1 MKVSSIAC
9 RFTALVLQ
17 PLFAKSRA
25 LPRASCRRLSTASTE
40 APEMDAFM
48 EKLKNYEKIGVP
60 KGAGTDSCDGFDL
73 GRMRRLLHNL
83 GSPQSKFKAI
93 HIAGTKGKGSTA
105 AFISSILCAE
115 GYSVGCYTSPHIRSI
130 RERITLGASGEAVPV
145 KSLDSH
151 FHKIKDELDIAIERE
166 KGHLSQFEVFTAIA
180 LSLFAEERVQ
190 FAVVEA
196 GLGGARDATNVFTSS
211 DLAAAII
218 TNIGEEHL
226 AALGGSLQSI
236 AVAKSGIIK
245 EDRPLVLGGPFLPH
259 IESIIREKAL
269 SLCSPVVSASDPGN
283 RSVLKGFSGACQ
295 VPHQLCDIL
304 LLIESDLHVSI
315 ELFDLQ
321 LRLLGSHQL
330 KNAITATCAALCLR
344 EQGPQQWIENVPVN
358 AVVTEYGL
366 IECVAGSLFDSK
378 PQTYLAEAWWMLSD
392 TSIRAGLESAYLVGR
407 SQFLTSKEA
416 DKLGLPGATIL
427 LDGAHTKESAQAL
440 VDMVKM
446 AYCDARLVFV
456 VAMANDKDHTGFAR
470 ALLSQKKKPN
480 AVVGGAGGTVIFD
493 SPDLVQNQ
501 QLICINTEEYVHPVL
516 DIIYV
521 EEAVCGCLEAV
532 CFTEVDIAGD
542 RSRTT
547 SSSLLK
553 CSWIKACREM
563 DVGFLDCGAANYEL
577 IEDQFPESSRNMG
590 SESILFVEG
599 SLVDSIRFGHEVLC
613 AKSASGSGII
623 VVTGSLHIVSA
634 VLGCLET

>member
-446 AYCDARLVFV
+446 AYCDARLFLLLLWRMTKIILDLLELYFHVKMK
-456 VAMANDKDHTGFAR
+456 ARSDIFA
-470 ALLSQKKKPN
+470 
-480 AVVGGAGGTVIFD
+480 
-493 SPDLVQNQ
+493 SPSL
-501 QLICINTEEYVHPVL
+501 P
-516 DIIYV
+516 
-521 EEAVCGCLEAV
+521 CGCLEAV

>member
-1 MKVSSIAC
+1 MCQALPASPFSCVGIEFAQIPIMKVSSIAC
-9 RFTALVLQ
+9 RFTALLLRPNN

-25 LPRASCRRLSTASTE
+25 LPRASCRCLSTASTE

-60 KGAGTDSCDGFDL
+60 KGAGTDSRDGFDL

-83 GSPQSKFKAI
+83 GNPQSKFKAI

-105 AFISSILCAE
+105 AFISSILRAE

-130 RERITLGASGEAVPV
+130 RERITLGTSGEAVPG

-166 KGHLSQFEVFTAIA
+166 KGHLSQFEVFTAIT

-211 DLAAAII
+211 DMAAAII

-245 EDRPLVLGGPFLPH
+245 EKRPLVLGGPFLPH

-330 KNAITATCAALCLR
+330 QNAVTATCAALCLR
-344 EQGPQQWIENVPVN
+344 EQGW
-358 AVVTEYGL
+358 
-366 IECVAGSLFDSK
+366 K
-378 PQTYLAEAWWMLSD
+378 LSD

-407 SQFLTSKEA
+407 SQILTSKEA

-446 AYCDARLVFV
+446 AYCDARLVVV

-470 ALLSQKKKPN
+470 ALLSR
-480 AVVGGAGGTVIFD
+480 
-493 SPDLVQNQ
+493 
-501 QLICINTEEYVHPVL
+501 
-516 DIIYV
+516 
-521 EEAVCGCLEAV
+521 GCLEAV

-563 DVGFLDCGAANYEL
+563 DVGFLDCGAPNYEL

-599 SLVDSIRFGHEVLC
+599 SLVDSIRFGHEVLD
-613 AKSASGSGII
+613 AKSASGRGII
-623 VVTGSLHIVSA
+623 IVTGSLHIVSA